1 MFLGFKIELKTT
13 KSLCHICFIDICQV
27 LILILRMVLQN
38 ETESVTLSVNNVCD
52 DVTDSEVCRF
62 IQNAEI

>member
-1 MFLGFKIELKTT
+1 
-13 KSLCHICFIDICQV
+13 
-27 LILILRMVLQN
+27 MVLQN
-38 ETESVTLSVNNVCD
+38 ETESVTLSVNNVYD